1 MWESMRRRLLKFLP
15 IVVIALMVQLLAP
28 IGACWA
34 ASIAA
39 SDPLAAASIC
49 HDGAVATGQADHA
62 TDQTGGSHHA
72 HDCGC
77 CLSCGSH
84 APALIDPPQ
93 AAIATPIRHA
103 MRVFWHPT
111 VELSDRSRSSSHAQ
125 ARAPP
130 QFS

>member
-1 MWESMRRRLLKFLP
+1 MRRRLLKYLP
-15 IVVIALMVQLLAP
+15 IVVIALMVQILAP

-39 SDPLAAASIC
+39 SDPLAAATIC
-49 HDGAVATGQADHA
+49 RDGAVATGQADSS
-62 TDQTGGSHHA
+62 TDRPVSHHT

-84 APALIDPPQ
+84 APVLLDPPQ
-93 AAIATPIRHA
+93 AAIASPVRHA

-111 VELSDRSRSSSHAQ
+111 VGLSDRSRASSHAQ

-130 QFS
+130 HFS